1 VIARLNL
8 GGPAHQASLLS
19 GRRFDPN
26 RYETLL
32 VHGRPAPGE
41 ESMAELAEAEGART
55 IFLPSL
61 RQPVNPWH
69 DARAL
74 GALARIVRRFR
85 PHLVH
90 THTAKAGFLGRQA
103 ALLAGSPRPVLV
115 HTFHGHV
122 LEGYFGPA
130 KTWMY
135 RGLERRLAKSTD
147 ALIGVSEATVNDLTR
162 LGIAPRERFR
172 VIPLGLDLAPFASL
186 EEEVDGGSQSRL
198 GISNG
203 EVVFT
208 FVGRVVP
215 IKNLELMLRALARAR
230 ARGAPAHLVIVGDGE
245 IRPGLERL
253 ASELG
258 LASEVTFLG
267 YRRDLPEVLAATDA
281 AIISSDNEGTPVSLI
296 EAGAAARPT
305 VGTEVGGTADV
316 VTPESGILVA
326 PGDEAALSA
335 GIERL
340 SGDGELR
347 RRMGQRAREHVLR
360 RYSADRLVS
369 DVDALYRELLG
380 ERTP

>member
-19 GRRFDPN
+19 GRRFDPD

-55 IFLPSL
+55 IYLPSL
-61 RQPVNPWH
+61 RQPVNPWN
-69 DARAL
+69 DARAM

-103 ALLAGSPRPVLV
+103 ALLGGRPRPVIV

-130 KTWMY
+130 KTSMY

-186 EEEVDGGSQSRL
+186 DEEVDGGSRSGL
-198 GISNG
+198 GASNG
-203 EVVFT
+203 DVVFT

-253 ASELG
+253 AIELG
-258 LASEVTFLG
+258 VAAEVSFLG

-281 AIISSDNEGTPVSLI
+281 AIISSDNEGTPISLI
-296 EAGAAARPT
+296 EAGAAARPA
-305 VGTEVGGTADV
+305 VGTEVGGTAEV
-316 VTPESGILVA
+316 VTPESGILVP
-326 PGDEAALSA
+326 PGDEEALAA

-347 RRMGQRAREHVLR
+347 ERMGQRAREHVLT
-360 RYSADRLVS
+360 RYSAERLVS
-369 DVDALYRELLG
+369 DIDALYRELLEG
-380 ERTP
+380 RMR